1 MGFRVNRRT
10 LLLIAGCV
18 WIIAGINILR
28 IGIVTWLNDAH
39 YWLFKVGE
47 AIVVFLLFFQFVF
60 RRLFIKH
67 SERIS
72 QKGEKNCPFSFFDVK
87 GWIVMIGTGPASL
100 MVWTI
105 VFVRFPL
112 SIVMV
117 RTAIVMTRLRTII
130 FVRPPLPVIMTGTI
144 ILTGI
149 PFAIVETVEPSIVRI
164 LPLAM
169 PVMIFITMAGAGRTI
184 VRIMRIIIPTSPIMD
199 ACRCFTDKTHI

>member
-1 MGFRVNRRT
+1 MSVFIPIRT
-10 LLLIAGCV
+10 FLVIFVLIV
-18 WIIAGINILR
+18 LIL
-28 IGIVTWLNDAH
+28 
-39 YWLFKVGE
+39 
-47 AIVVFLLFFQFVF
+47 
-60 RRLFIKH
+60 
-67 SERIS
+67 
-72 QKGEKNCPFSFFDVK
+72 
-87 GWIVMIGTGPASL
+87 VMIGTGPASL

-130 FVRPPLPVIMTGTI
+130 LVRPPLPVIMTGTI

-169 PVMIFITMAGAGRTI
+169 PVMIFITMAGAGPGR
-184 VRIMRIIIPTSPIMD
+184 
-199 ACRCFTDKTHI
+199 